1 MFLMKRSLFAKI
13 LLSMLI
19 TTTVP
24 LLITNYISYHT
35 IGRSV
40 KEQLVQLNQSSMAI
54 KMSGITK
61 YIHDVSMLSYTYYS
75 DPELMRLLT
84 RKEVQTPAESVY
96 IKQKIGQN
104 YGGYPEIRSII
115 YKSALTN
122 KQFIIKSDLNER
134 IPMPDYANHPLAAQE
149 NEFNQEYSVVQ
160 FNGERRLR
168 INKTFIDTSNRAL
181 LGMTTMIVR
190 NTTLKQLANPLGTDE
205 DKDTYIFLQDDMQL
219 LYATPGAA
227 AGETWMDQL
236 RKQSEVKKGLIN
248 DSKGIYIFY
257 KDDAYNLPITLV
269 KFIPKS
275 VIDQAG
281 KQALNESFTIQLVV
295 TVFITMM
302 AGIISYFILFRVKRI
317 LRHIKNIQM
326 GNFDIQ
332 IHSKSSDELG
342 VLEDRFQ
349 EMIKQLDILWNQQYR
364 YQLEVSTARLKMLQA
379 QINPHFLFNTL
390 QSIGSLAIK
399 KNAPEVSDK
408 LAELGAMFRY
418 SMDIDTEEVRLQDEL
433 DHLNHYISLQ
443 IGRFQSRIQFNQICS
458 DEALDVLI
466 PKMVLQPLVENSIIH
481 GIEKG
486 DGIGQ
491 ISVEIEIQE
500 KLLIRI
506 IDNGCGFRE
515 ETIREINHQYSEPF
529 RNQESRTRIGL
540 INVLKRLQIYYG
552 EGFAWRIE
560 SAPFVRTTV
569 ALEIPYH
576 QERERDDY
584 ESIDRR

>member
-24 LLITNYISYHT
+24 LLITNYMSYHT
-35 IGRSV
+35 IGRAV
-40 KEQLVQLNQSSMAI
+40 QEQLVELNQSSMAI

-61 YIHDVSMLSYTYYS
+61 YIHDVSLLSYTYYG

-84 RKEVQTPAESVY
+84 KRETQTPAESVY
-96 IKQKIGQN
+96 IKQRIGRN
-104 YGGYPEIRSII
+104 YAAFPEIRSIV

-122 KQFIIKSDLNER
+122 KPFIVKSDLNER
-134 IPMPDYANHPLAAQE
+134 IPMPDFSEQPQAVE
-149 NEFNQEYSVVQ
+149 EGGEFSQEYSVVEWG
-160 FNGERRLR
+160 GERRLR
-168 INKTFIDTSNRAL
+168 INKTFIDTSNREL

-190 NTTLKQLANPLGTDE
+190 DAELKQLANPLGTDE
-205 DKDTYIFLQDDMQL
+205 DSRTYIFLQDDLQL
-219 LYATPGAA
+219 LYATPGPD
-227 AGETWMDQL
+227 EDQDWIERL
-236 RKQSEVKKGLIN
+236 REEPRAVKGLIN
-248 DSKGIYIFY
+248 DPKGIYIYY

-269 KFIPKS
+269 RFIPQA

-281 KQALNESFTIQLVV
+281 KKALNESFTIQLIV
-295 TVFITMM
+295 TVFITVM
-302 AGIISYFILFRVKRI
+302 AGLISYFMLFRIKRI
-317 LRHIKNIQM
+317 LRHIKHIQM

-332 IHSKSSDELG
+332 ANSTRSDELG

-433 DHLNHYISLQ
+433 EHLNYYISLQ
-443 IGRFQSRIQFNQICS
+443 IGRYQDRIQFKQSCQE
-458 DEALDVLI
+458 EALGIPV
-466 PKMVLQPLVENSIIH
+466 PKMVLQPLVENSIVH
-481 GIEKG
+481 GIERG
-486 DGIGQ
+486 EGIGE
-491 ISVEIEIQE
+491 IHVEIEAAE
-500 KLLIRI
+500 KLIIRV
-506 IDNGCGFRE
+506 IDNGRGFSE
-515 ETIREINHQYSEPF
+515 ETIREIRDQYSEQLIQ
-529 RNQESRTRIGL
+529 QESRSRIGL
-540 INVLKRLQIYYG
+540 INVFKRLQLYCG
-552 EGFAWRIE
+552 EGFVWSIE
-560 SAPFVRTTV
+560 SEPYIRTTV
-569 ALEIPYH
+569 TLEIPYQH
-576 QERERDDY
+576 G
-584 ESIDRR
+584 S